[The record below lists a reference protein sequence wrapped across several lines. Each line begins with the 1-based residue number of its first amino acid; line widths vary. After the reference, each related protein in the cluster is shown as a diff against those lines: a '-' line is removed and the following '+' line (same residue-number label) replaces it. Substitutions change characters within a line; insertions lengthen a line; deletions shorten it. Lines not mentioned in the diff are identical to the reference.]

1 MNIQNMNLFNGD
13 REQAI
18 NIAKIIKDKYHQS
31 RKHTRDYSGLKAYF
45 ANDLYVDMDQ
55 LEQRRKIG
63 QIINLKLREL
73 NRTLF

>member
-1 MNIQNMNLFNGD
+1 MNLFNGD

-45 ANDLYVDMDQ
+45 ANDLNVDDG
-55 LEQRRKIG
+55 LV
-63 QIINLKLREL
+63 
-73 NRTLF
+73 RTKEKDRSDNQP